1 MRYERILAAVAA
13 TPWAIEPNKGR
24 ELAAL
29 LSRRATGTPA
39 SESELVA
46 AATARAASQSRK
58 SKARPGGIAV
68 IPLHGVMM
76 QRADWFMEACGMLS
90 TDQVTQLVGQAADDP
105 SVEAIVL
112 DVDSPGGSVFGTP
125 ELAAKVSAAAKQK
138 KVIAVANSMAASA
151 AYYVA
156 SQASEVVV
164 TPGGMCGSIGVVM
177 MHVDES
183 KALEMAG
190 QVVTVL
196 ATSDTKKGGIDPG
209 PLSPAWKGHLESLM
223 TGYFDQFV
231 RAVADGRNVS
241 QKKVKEEFGDG
252 GVLLAEAAVRVGM
265 ADKVATLDDVLGRYG
280 LSVAD
285 VSPGAVTLAAAEAG
299 NIAPA
304 AKSDALDVETRRRR
318 MQMS

>member
-1 MRYERILAAVAA
+1 
-13 TPWAIEPNKGR
+13 
-24 ELAAL
+24 
-29 LSRRATGTPA
+29 
-39 SESELVA
+39 
-46 AATARAASQSRK
+46 
-58 SKARPGGIAV
+58 V
-68 IPLHGVMM
+68 IPLHGVMV

-90 TDQVTQLVGQAADDP
+90 TDQVGQLVDQAADDP
-105 SVEAIVL
+105 SVEAIVI

-125 ELAAKVSAAAKQK
+125 ELAAKVAAAAKQK

-183 KALEMAG
+183 EG
-190 QVVTVL
+190 
-196 ATSDTKKGGIDPG
+196 PG
-209 PLSPAWKGHLESLM
+209 
-223 TGYFDQFV
+223 
-231 RAVADGRNVS
+231 DGRS
-241 QKKVKEEFGDG
+241 GGDRAGDERHEEGRDRSRAALAGVEGAPGIPDDRVLRSVREG
-252 GVLLAEAAVRVGM
+252 GRRRAERLAEEGEGRVRRRRDAARGAAVRVGM

-304 AKSDALDVETRRRR
+304 AKSDALDVETRKRRLHADELNR
-318 MQMS
+318 PRSSYTIDP